1 MTATQSVLEK
11 NFDIW
16 FVNKSSPTLI
26 TSPTGQV
33 ISAPAEKLTIKCT
46 ADLVCKAALTPSSNN
61 EPVKVML
68 DWFKLTQIP
77 DTMAI
82 KDFPKGKALLN
93 SWFNA
98 KAYTM
103 TDNEKH
109 GHVLYSRP
117 ELIDNTTIT
126 IEWLQSYSRV
136 REAISKLRD
145 VNYLMRAKD
154 PLHNTLKN
162 AGLLD
167 GQPHTIIPWTGQLIS
182 DSFHKNWQF
191 QYADI
196 DVSPNDKLARYLSGT
211 DDLYAALGAF
221 EMAAAIAEVT
231 VTPMSS
237 NNYLVTIPRIV
248 IYARDTY
255 DFNDDKGGSQYL
267 GHWNHHDLD
276 ISLGAYLDNYDD
288 SPLVHYSG
296 DKPTKENTYFCVRN
310 KHFRKWREKYGKGGD
325 MLVFSNGQSFKPTSS
340 QMFEGTQE
348 TNLQFVI

>member
-1 MTATQSVLEK
+1 MTETQNVLEK

-16 FVNKSSPTLI
+16 YVNKSTPTVI
-26 TSPTGQV
+26 TSPTGAV
-33 ISAPAEKLTIKCT
+33 VSAPAAEKVTVKCT
-46 ADLVCKAALTPSSNN
+46 ADLICKAALTPSSDN

-82 KDFPKGKALLN
+82 KAFSKGKALLTK
-93 SWFNA
+93 WFNA
-98 KAYTM
+98 EAYSM
-103 TDNEKH
+103 TKGEKH
-109 GHVLYSRP
+109 GDDLYSHP

-126 IEWLQSYSRV
+126 LEWLQGYSRV

-145 VNYLMRAKD
+145 VDYLMRAKD
-154 PLHNTLKN
+154 PLRNKLKN

-167 GQPHTIIPWTGQLIS
+167 GRSHTILPWNGQLT
-182 DSFHKNWQF
+182 DLFHKNWQF
-191 QYADI
+191 QLVRI
-196 DVSPNDKLARYLSGT
+196 DTSFNDLMERYLAGP
-211 DDLYAALGAF
+211 DDLYAALGGF

-325 MLVFSNGQSFKPTSS
+325 MLVFSNGQSFKPISS

-348 TNLQFVI
+348 TYLQFVI